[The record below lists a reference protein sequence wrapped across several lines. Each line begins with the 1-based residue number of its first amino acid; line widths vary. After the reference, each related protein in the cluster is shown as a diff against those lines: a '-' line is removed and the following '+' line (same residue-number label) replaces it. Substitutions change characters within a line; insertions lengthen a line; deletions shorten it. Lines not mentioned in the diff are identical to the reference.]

1 MPHYEYRVVP
11 APTKGQKAKGVRGHE
26 NRFAY
31 ALQDLMNRMGAEGWE
46 YQRAETLPSEERHGL
61 TSVTTT
67 YRNVLVFRRPVAGT
81 DDAFVTCLL
90 DAPAAPPAPL
100 PAPAASGQQ
109 DTPDGF
115 FDRGTDNGVEDAEDL
130 DSPAAALLKAR
141 ASQMNATPSAPPSP
155 ENAEK
160 SGTGPNTAN

>member
-67 YRNVLVFRRPVAGT
+67 YPNVLVFRRPVAGT
-81 DDAFVTCLL
+81 DDAFVTRLSIFTFFHDSSFSPCPQVCRPFRILSMDVLVSGPLL
-90 DAPAAPPAPL
+90 SVYL
-100 PAPAASGQQ
+100 NYSES
-109 DTPDGF
+109 
-115 FDRGTDNGVEDAEDL
+115 VEHRSTFQYLE
-130 DSPAAALLKAR
+130 
-141 ASQMNATPSAPPSP
+141 
-155 ENAEK
+155 
-160 SGTGPNTAN
+160 